1 MATYIYR
8 QASSTSARALA
19 DSVEGRRWRRANPPA
34 PLRAGDVVVCWGEAA
49 PPVPAGV
56 LVVNGGPIRNKFTD
70 AGVLAQ
76 AGVRTIEVSRTR
88 PATPVIP
95 ARVTVDPVL
104 ALWETAQDLAGDF
117 TEIEAP
123 SRTPVLTTG
132 INGLI
137 TALTNLNRGL
147 AVAAPVAAPVTPV
160 VDVSWLPRMNNHIGG
175 NDLLAP
181 PATADYFARRLT
193 LVNEFRVH
201 SFDGRSIRA
210 GRKVLRDGFAQRTTG
225 GLLNAGTSEASPW
238 IRSFDGGWRI
248 NYDGFESTRAQREL
262 AAAACAALGLTFG
275 AVDIGQLA
283 DNSLVVLEVN
293 RAPGLEGNSLTS
305 YGTALTRYIT
315 EHGTTEQRRQAA

>member
-19 DSVEGRRWRRANPPA
+19 DSVEGRRWRRAAPPA

-70 AGVLAQ
+70 AGVLA
-76 AGVRTIEVSRTR
+76 AANVRTIEVSRTR
-88 PATPVIP
+88 PAAPAP
-95 ARVTVDPVL
+95 AARVAGIDPVL

-132 INGLI
+132 ITGLI
-137 TALTNLNRGL
+137 TALTALNQGL
-147 AVAAPVAAPVTPV
+147 GRPAPVAPPAV
-160 VDVSWLPRMNNHIGG
+160 VAVDGTWLPRMNNHIGG
-175 NDLLAP
+175 NDLLSA
-181 PATADYFARRLT
+181 PATPDYFARRLT
-193 LVNEFRVH
+193 LVNEFRIH

-210 GRKVLRDGFAQRTTG
+210 GRKVLRDGYH
-225 GLLNAGTSEASPW
+225 LPGTPGDVTVASPW

-315 EHGTTEQRRQAA
+315 EHGTTEQRRAAA

>member
-8 QASSTSARALA
+8 QASSTSARSLA
-19 DSVEGRRWRRANPPA
+19 DSVEGRRWRRAAPPA
-34 PLRAGDVVVCWGEAA
+34 TLRAGDVVVCWGEAA

-56 LVVNGGPIRNKFTD
+56 LVINGGVIRNKFTD
-70 AGVLAQ
+70 AEVLRA
-76 AGVRTIEVSRTR
+76 ANVRTIEVSRTR
-88 PATPVIP
+88 PTAPV
-95 ARVTVDPVL
+95 ARPQTDPML

-123 SRTPVLTTG
+123 SRTPILIAG
-132 INGLI
+132 INGLV

-147 AVAAPVAAPVTPV
+147 SVAAPAPVTV
-160 VDVSWLPRMNNHIGG
+160 QVTDGGTWLPRMNNHIGG
-175 NDLLAP
+175 NDLLAA
-181 PATADYFARRLT
+181 PATPDYFVRRLNLT
-193 LVNEFRVH
+193 NEFRIH
-201 SFDGRSIRA
+201 SFDNRSIRA
-210 GRKVLRDGFAQRTTG
+210 GRKVLRDGFTVNSTTP
-225 GLLNAGTSEASPW
+225 ATRASEW

-262 AAAACAALGLTFG
+262 AAAACTALGLTFG

-305 YGTALTRYIT
+305 YATALGRYIT